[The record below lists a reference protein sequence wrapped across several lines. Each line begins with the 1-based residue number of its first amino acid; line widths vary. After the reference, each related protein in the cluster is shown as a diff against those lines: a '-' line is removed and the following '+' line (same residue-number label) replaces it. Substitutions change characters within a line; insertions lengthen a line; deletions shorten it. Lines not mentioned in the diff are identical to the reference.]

1 MGQGRTSARVKW
13 LLGVCVA
20 LILAAGLGF
29 WAYGRLIQYEPGDTV
44 AIDFAA
50 SPDRARSEVGL
61 LTGRGD
67 FYVQQCCAH
76 SFAHPVVNGAKAA
89 LFTVGVDD
97 PHVKGNFRSEARLLS
112 NRLGRPATYSL
123 VSATAA
129 SWPRSDQRVIVAQ
142 WHGADDFFLLEPGRY
157 PPLELAIEGD
167 RWVILKAWDTRLRS
181 TADTP
186 GSTEGRQ
193 LIGSAPFSP
202 GSDVGW
208 RFEVLWSTG
217 ANGYVRAYKDG
228 RLVAHDCGP
237 NALRDYV
244 GPYMKFG
251 VYVPEWKKE
260 PDRVIGRRQVLVRS
274 VSMAQR

>member
-1 MGQGRTSARVKW
+1 MKR
-13 LLGVCVA
+13 LLGACVA
-20 LILAAGLGF
+20 LVLAAGLGL

-44 AIDFAA
+44 AIDFAGA
-50 SPDRARSEVGL
+50 PDQARSEAGL
-61 LTGRGD
+61 LFGRGD

-89 LFTVGVDD
+89 LFTVRVDD

-112 NRLGRPATYSL
+112 NRLGRPATYEL
-123 VSATAA
+123 VTATAA
-129 SWPRSDQRVIVAQ
+129 AWPRSDQRVIVAQ

-167 RWVILKAWDTRLRS
+167 RWVIIKAWDSRLRS
-181 TADTP
+181 PDSRTQ
-186 GSTEGRQ
+186 GRA

-202 GSDVGW
+202 GLDVSW
-208 RFEVLWSTG
+208 RFDVLWSTD

-228 RLVAHDCGP
+228 RLVALDHGP

-251 VYVPEWKKE
+251 AYVPEWKKK
-260 PDRVIGRRQVLVRS
+260 PDRAIGRRQVLVRAA
-274 VSMAQR
+274 SMAQR